1 MLQEGIIPEANKRT
15 MQANSALA
23 QNRGLNAQEL
33 GEIHDLFYATVY
45 RYVSYRLEDVQLCE
59 DIASEVFLRLVE
71 ALEARKEIKE
81 MRGWLLGTAS
91 HLVADH
97 LRRKY
102 RRRTESLDDHHHL
115 ADGRSPEGQ
124 AEQNLRQAM
133 VREAMRRLTED
144 QQNVLAL
151 RFSQELSL
159 EETAQILGKS
169 VGAVKV
175 LQFRALEA
183 LRRYLEV
190 READGQVGSLRNF

>member
-1 MLQEGIIPEANKRT
+1 MLLERILPEASKRT

-23 QNRGLNAQEL
+23 QNRGLNAEEL
-33 GEIHDLFYATVY
+33 GEIHDLFYPAVY
-45 RYVSYRLEDVQLCE
+45 RYVSYRLEDAQLCE

-71 ALEARKEIKE
+71 TLEAGKAIKDA
-81 MRGWLLGTAS
+81 RAWLMGTTS
-91 HLVADH
+91 HLVMDH
-97 LRRKY
+97 LRSKY
-102 RRRTESLDDHHHL
+102 RRQVEPLDDQHHL
-115 ADGRSPEGQ
+115 AEGGSPEGL

-159 EETAQILGKS
+159 EETAQIMGKS

-183 LRRYLEV
+183 LRKHLEV